1 MGEFIIAELKSSS
14 LNMSFSPEAL
24 QDHDYCRIPDHDE
37 STEKK
42 VDLGKQKN
50 DEKTNENF
58 IDEVSKRGENDFVKR
73 KRDEN
78 SNESSTNESVDL
90 TSKKKR
96 LSVPTLET
104 VFERFPKLRTEI
116 AENLDNESIISL
128 KTVSRQMNQ
137 VLEEDRAFWLRK
149 IRKLYR
155 INRITKKPQFYDSW
169 KKIVRKTPVEI
180 LTEIVNCLQGFFL
193 FFTQAVRPQLCPL
206 HVAAFL
212 GNLKLANHVIEKTKD
227 YCPQNKH
234 GWTPLH
240 FVVLRGRLERQSL
253 P

>member
-42 VDLGKQKN
+42 VDLGKRKS

-58 IDEVSKRGENDFVKR
+58 FNDVKSEVSKRGENDLVKR

-78 SNESSTNESVDL
+78 SNESSINESVDL

-104 VFERFPKLRTEI
+104 VLARFPKLRTEI
-116 AENLDNESIISL
+116 AENLDSESIISL
-128 KTVSRQMNQ
+128 KTTS
-137 VLEEDRAFWLRK
+137 RK

-155 INRITKKPQFYDSW
+155 INRITKKHHFYDSW

-180 LTEIVNCLQGFFL
+180 LIEIVNCLQGFFL
-193 FFTQAVRPQLCPL
+193 FFTQATRPQLCPL

-212 GNLKLANHVIEKTKD
+212 GNLKMANHVIEKTKD
-227 YCPQNKH
+227 YCPKNKH

-240 FVVLRGRLERQSL
+240 FVVLRGWLERQSL